1 VPTNG
6 FALPKW
12 LEPLMKSA
20 PMPVW
25 LGAAGALLV
34 VFGTILYLLFRKM
47 RKGRGNVSS
56 VPGQPALPEAA
67 RQEQL
72 SPGEAKQQFED
83 KAHALLAA
91 NEADHE
97 RAEQDALATL
107 RLPPN
112 TKKTEVLKKVFA
124 DDAKK
129 DPARMAQLVRTW
141 LNEKPR

>member
-1 VPTNG
+1 M
-6 FALPKW
+6 PKW
-12 LEPLMKSA
+12 LEPLMKTA

-34 VFGTILYLLFRKM
+34 VFGTILYLLVRRFLK
-47 RKGRGNVSS
+47 KEGAVTS

-91 NEADHE
+91 NEADRE
-97 RAEQDALATL
+97 KAEQDALATL

-112 TKKTEVLKKVFA
+112 TMKTEVLKKVLA